1 MTPILITA
9 ATDSEFRFHVLAGWS
24 DVRAKAKR
32 IRAQGGVQIT
42 HSDELM
48 VIGNVQGDHH
58 VYETGLQRMVGQR
71 HSVAVYSCGCKWG
84 AYHWGASDDFSK
96 FAGRMCSHAL
106 ALQYEAQ
113 SRGMFGRD
121 VEVDDHKP
129 RWVPNKVVVKYDI
142 DDDRSIKARASLLVP
157 EQPPLLAVLAL
168 AEPGDTVSQ
177 VVLAAVNELFGER
190 AYEEPTTFAPAG
202 PTVKPNPYENPTSA
216 GPLSGGEPRDWGSI
230 NSPSMLSRTSAALQH
245 EAFWQALIPL
255 VRAIAPKVIKAVA
268 PAAIDH
274 AVRSKSKPAAPEGAE
289 ADLHEE
295 PEGALPETDG
305 DSHTAALGDG
315 IDAPATELGSMA
327 DTDLSPDDTSMQT
340 HGGLDSIV
348 AAFQASEAG
357 QSLVGSGDKGE
368 TSGGKTDDGNDDI
381 AKAAQAFLAGSS
393 FTAAE
398 RDELINESPG
408 VQAGNTDRLD
418 IEGTHYAEL
427 DKLSADQDEDA
438 LWMMV

>member
-1 MTPILITA
+1 
-9 ATDSEFRFHVLAGWS
+9 
-24 DVRAKAKR
+24 
-32 IRAQGGVQIT
+32 
-42 HSDELM
+42 
-48 VIGNVQGDHH
+48 
-58 VYETGLQRMVGQR
+58 
-71 HSVAVYSCGCKWG
+71 
-84 AYHWGASDDFSK
+84 
-96 FAGRMCSHAL
+96 
-106 ALQYEAQ
+106 
-113 SRGMFGRD
+113 MFGRD

-129 RWVPNKVVVKYDI
+129 RWVPSKVVVKYDI

-157 EQPPLLAVLAL
+157 EQSPMLAVLAL
-168 AEPGDTVSQ
+168 AEPGDMVSQ

-202 PTVKPNPYENPTSA
+202 PTVTPNPYENPTSA

-230 NSPSMLSRTSAALQH
+230 SSPSMLSRTSAALQH

-274 AVRSKSKPAAPEGAE
+274 AVREHANKPKPAEGAE
-289 ADLHEE
+289 ATFHEE

-305 DSHTAALGDG
+305 EEHTAALGDG

-327 DTDLSPDDTSMQT
+327 DTDLSPDDVSMQT
-340 HGGLDSIV
+340 HGGLEAIV

-357 QSLVGSGDKGE
+357 QSLVASAAERKTANGQSETDEGD
-368 TSGGKTDDGNDDI
+368 DDI

-398 RDELINESPG
+398 RDELINEAPG
-408 VQAGNTDRLD
+408 VQASNTDRLD

-427 DKLSADQDEDA
+427 DKLSADESEGEDA